1 MTRAAASRSNHR
13 KYFLT
18 RKTCSLPE
26 RPGRALLRAIV
37 GGAGINHRSAA
48 GSAEQHK
55 GSISKLLV
63 LPRASIGLTQIPYL
77 HGA

>member
-1 MTRAAASRSNHR
+1 
-13 KYFLT
+13 
-18 RKTCSLPE
+18 
-26 RPGRALLRAIV
+26 LLRAIV
-37 GGAGINHRSAA
+37 DGAGINHRNVA

-55 GSISKLLV
+55 GSIAKLPV